1 MPSPSQQT
9 MPHTPSTPPTPSH
22 PPPLAKKRQP
32 LLTEIFLPGQT
43 LSIWD
48 TTGTSLCALRLNK
61 GNVTVALIEVEC
73 VCLLGGRFINPRVW
87 VVQKQQR
94 TRYSRIETNLQAHE
108 VVLPLFLLR
117 FKLKAF
123 STSVTFLW
131 ISRVKKQGSAA
142 GLGYDQDLCLECR
155 SCASSRLGRF

>member
-1 MPSPSQQT
+1 MAHPNKQCHT
-9 MPHTPSTPPTPSH
+9 PHTPTLPPTPQ
-22 PPPLAKKRQP
+22 KKRQP

-48 TTGTSLCALRLNK
+48 RTGTSLCALRLNK
-61 GNVTVALIEVEC
+61 GNVTVALIEVDC

-94 TRYSRIETNLQAHE
+94 SRDSRIETNLQAHE

-117 FKLKAF
+117 LKLKAF
-123 STSVTFLW
+123 STSVTLLW
-131 ISRVKKQGSAA
+131 ISHRKKPSTAA
-142 GLGYDQDLCLECR
+142 ELGCDQDLCLECR
-155 SCASSRLGRF
+155 SCASSWLGRF